1 MVGIRFVLWC
11 ICFPTW
17 PQIMYITV
25 IQRKLFSLLL
35 TYHRPSFPEPS
46 HLSYCCDLTHSTFH
60 VSLSSSFTSRSGSS
74 CTSLPPCAFTSHPW
88 RALPAFSS
96 IQILHIPNSR
106 SISLM
111 YKGPCGS
118 DGKESA
124 YSSGDPG
131 SIPGLGRSPGE
142 GNGYPLEYM
151 IEMHSD
157 ALLSGCIS
165 TI

>member
-35 TYHRPSFPEPS
+35 TYHCPSFPEPS

-74 CTSLPPCAFTSHPW
+74 CTSLPPCAFPLLLATPEELSLLLHLSRFYISLTQEASLSCI
-88 RALPAFSS
+88 RALVAQMVKNLPTM
-96 IQILHIPNSR
+96 QETQVQ
-106 SISLM
+106 SLGWEDLLE
-111 YKGPCGS
+111 KGM
-118 DGKESA
+118 A
-124 YSSGDPG
+124 A
-131 SIPGLGRSPGE
+131 
-142 GNGYPLEYM
+142 
-151 IEMHSD
+151 H
-157 ALLSGCIS
+157 
-165 TI
+165 